1 MKVNEQNNVNTTK
14 TKNKRKEPPNIL
26 VILFCMMIITAVTTY
41 FVPAGEYERTTNDE
55 GREILVNGTYQQTEG
70 NPTGFLEFFNSLY
83 DGMSQASGI
92 IFLLLITGGVF
103 GILGKTGAIESALHQ
118 VIKKMHGKEVYLIPV
133 LFAIFSLAG
142 ASFGLGSEAMVYII
156 ILLPLLLRAG
166 FDSIIAVAVPMVGV
180 AIGYA
185 GGFLNPYNVGVAH
198 GIAELPLFSGMGV
211 RIICWL
217 ILLIVSGTYITL
229 YARKIQKNP
238 EKSLV
243 YDEDHNKKVKE
254 NKEVIETRLTGK
266 HILILIC
273 LAATFISLPIGII
286 NYGWYFKEITGLFLL
301 MGVVVGMI
309 SRMNVNQVAS
319 SFTDGCKNLMEG
331 ALAVG
336 FAYTIVV
343 ILQNSN
349 LIDTIVYGLTNL
361 AGQFPSSFAAFGMFL
376 GQFLLNLPVNSGSG
390 QAALSM
396 PIMTPIADLVGVSRQ
411 TAVLAFQFGDGFT
424 NAFYPTNGGL
434 MAGIAI
440 AGISWLK
447 WARFMLP
454 LVILLFITCAIM
466 VTLVHLFVWPA

>member
-1 MKVNEQNNVNTTK
+1 MKVNKHNNVNTTEQK
-14 TKNKRKEPPNIL
+14 KKRKRPPHIL
-26 VILFCMMIITAVTTY
+26 VILFCMMIITAVVTY
-41 FVPAGEYERTTNDE
+41 FVPAGEYERTTNED
-55 GREILVNGTYQQTEG
+55 GREIVVNGTYEQTTG
-70 NPTGFLEFFNSLY
+70 NPTGFLDFFNSLY

-92 IFLLLITGGVF
+92 LFLLFITGGVF
-103 GILGKTGAIESALHQ
+103 GILGKTGAVESGLHH
-118 VIKKMHGKEVYLIPV
+118 VIKKMHGKEVILIPV

-211 RIICWL
+211 RIICW
-217 ILLIVSGTYITL
+217 IVLLIVSGTYITL

-243 YDEDHNKKVKE
+243 YDEDQHKNLDD
-254 NKEVIETRLTGK
+254 NKEVIVTRLTGK

-273 LAATFISLPIGII
+273 LAATFVSLPFGII
-286 NYGWYFKEITGLFLL
+286 NYGWYFKEITGVFLL
-301 MGVVVGMI
+301 MGVIVGII
-309 SRMNVNQVAS
+309 SRMNVNEMAA

-331 ALAVG
+331 ALAVS

-343 ILQNSN
+343 ILQDSN
-349 LIDTIVYGLTNL
+349 IIDTIVYGLTNL

-447 WARFMLP
+447 WARFMFP

-466 VTLVHLFVWPA
+466 VTIVHLFVWPA